1 MSRVFEYAIE
11 DLSKKSGYPDIFL
24 IDMFNEMMDDEGQ
37 DFDWDR
43 FEGISMEHD
52 WWTYELWCEQ
62 NGYGWPDPFYKST
75 ESKAPRTNT
84 YTYNGPVLE
93 FDRVIADHWNASTR
107 AESEKK
113 ARCNLAYQFKM
124 QSGRTPRAKITI
136 PGKINIVEGVEKH
149 SGARR

>member
-11 DLSKKSGYPDIFL
+11 DLSKKTGYHYNFL
-24 IDMFNEMMDDEGQ
+24 VDMFNEMNDDAYEAGEV
-37 DFDWDR
+37 FDWDY
-43 FEGISMEHD
+43 FEGITVERD
-52 WWTYELWCEQ
+52 WWSYELWCEQ
-62 NGYGWPDPFYKST
+62 NGYIY
-75 ESKAPRTNT
+75 ESPKPKTRRINT
-84 YTYNGPVLE
+84 YAYNGPVLE
-93 FDRVIADHWNASTR
+93 FNRVIADHWNASTR

-124 QSGRTPRAKITI
+124 QSGRTPRSKISI